1 MFNYEVKNT
10 DLGQSVTIQTKYDD
24 MEVVVFP
31 ENCYKCPVGY
41 HHGSECGRNV
51 PWTDVDAQRRPD
63 TCKLKQIDLNKLL
76 GYKENSDEVDMVR
89 FYKILSFLARMI
101 DKLLYDTVID
111 SNERQQLQ
119 NIIDELPE
127 LKEDEFRW

>member
-63 TCKLKQIDLNKLL
+63 TCKLKQIDLSKLL
-76 GYKENSDEVDMVR
+76 GYKKNIDEDDVR
-89 FYKILSFLARMI
+89 LHKIVAFLANII
-101 DKLLYDTVID
+101 DKLLCNIRID
-111 SNERQQLQ
+111 SNEMQQLQ

-127 LKEDEFRW
+127 LREDEFRW